1 MAASRS
7 DRQAAPG
14 SGRPAAPEPGRPSAP
29 AGRPYETRARSR
41 ALVLVVALVVLAVVF
56 VLALGLGRSSISPDV
71 VAGILAHDLFGAPAA
86 FADAQHTI
94 VMSVRLPRV
103 VAAMLAGAAL
113 SVAGA
118 AYQGLFR
125 NPMVSPDILGASAGA
140 SFGAAL
146 ALLLGLGTQ
155 LVQLSAFA
163 MGFVAVAVTM
173 ALARGLSRGHASM
186 LMLVLCGLV
195 VGTLFQS
202 FVSVVKYTADPDS
215 KLPEITYWLMGSIAK
230 VTWGDLAAMS
240 VPVLVGAAPILL
252 VRWRLNTLAFG
263 EDAAASLGVNV
274 RLLRGVLV
282 FCATLLTACVVAM
295 AGVVGWVG
303 LVVPHVARFL
313 GGADNRVSV
322 PLSLVVGAAFLG
334 GGHRLPLAH
343 GKRDSAGHPHLDH
356 RRAVLRGRAGAHAGG
371 GRMSEVTQGAAK
383 AEVRGVV
390 PAAARGAV
398 EATVH
403 DAAEAV
409 RAQEGHAPA
418 PAGEPSGSQPVP
430 VLSLDHVDC
439 GYGRRRVLEDV
450 TLAFPAGEACCILGP
465 NGVGKTTLFRTL
477 LGRLR
482 PLAGQV
488 LVAGRPASSVS
499 ARDFARE
506 VAYVPQASEA
516 DTDLTVLD
524 VALAGSAARVGAL
537 GAPGRAEYERAQ
549 AALAE
554 LGIER
559 LAERPFSEVS
569 GGERQ
574 MALIARA
581 LVQDARLVLMDEPTA
596 SLDFGNQARVLAFI
610 RRLVAEGRGVVMTSH
625 NPDHA
630 FLCCLRAVLL
640 RPGGRLEDG
649 PVDEVVRADA
659 LAEAYGVGV
668 RIGRVDMGDG
678 TFVRA
683 CVPKV

>member
-1 MAASRS
+1 MGLDVESVTGRGGGVAASRS

-202 FVSVVKYTADPDS
+202 FVSAVKYTADPDS

-322 PLSLVVGAAFLG
+322 PLSLVVGAAFLLVVDTAC
-334 GGHRLPLAH
+334 RSLMASEIPLGILTSIIGA
-343 GKRDSAGHPHLDH
+343 PFFV
-356 RRAVLRGRAGAHAGG
+356 AVLARTRGW
-371 GRMSEVTQGAAK
+371 
-383 AEVRGVV
+383 
-390 PAAARGAV
+390 
-398 EATVH
+398 
-403 DAAEAV
+403 
-409 RAQEGHAPA
+409 
-418 PAGEPSGSQPVP
+418 
-430 VLSLDHVDC
+430 
-439 GYGRRRVLEDV
+439 
-450 TLAFPAGEACCILGP
+450 
-465 NGVGKTTLFRTL
+465 
-477 LGRLR
+477 
-482 PLAGQV
+482 
-488 LVAGRPASSVS
+488 
-499 ARDFARE
+499 
-506 VAYVPQASEA
+506 
-516 DTDLTVLD
+516 
-524 VALAGSAARVGAL
+524 
-537 GAPGRAEYERAQ
+537 
-549 AALAE
+549 
-554 LGIER
+554 
-559 LAERPFSEVS
+559 
-569 GGERQ
+569 
-574 MALIARA
+574 
-581 LVQDARLVLMDEPTA
+581 
-596 SLDFGNQARVLAFI
+596 
-610 RRLVAEGRGVVMTSH
+610 SH
-625 NPDHA
+625 
-630 FLCCLRAVLL
+630 
-640 RPGGRLEDG
+640 E
-649 PVDEVVRADA
+649 
-659 LAEAYGVGV
+659 
-668 RIGRVDMGDG
+668 
-678 TFVRA
+678 
-683 CVPKV
+683 